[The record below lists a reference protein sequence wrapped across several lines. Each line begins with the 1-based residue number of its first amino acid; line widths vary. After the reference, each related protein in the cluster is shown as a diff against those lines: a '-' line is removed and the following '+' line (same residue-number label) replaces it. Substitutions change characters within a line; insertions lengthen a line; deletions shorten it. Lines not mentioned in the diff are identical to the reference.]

1 MCVLPSLIRDERL
14 FFLVFFFYNF
24 HREILEL
31 LFFLKK
37 GFYFAVSY
45 DCKPEMLMKINI

>member
-1 MCVLPSLIRDERL
+1 MPSLIRDERL
-14 FFLVFFFYNF
+14 FFFLFYNF

-31 LFFLKK
+31 LFFLK
-37 GFYFAVSY
+37 GFYFAGSY